1 MISTLQDSSAGAAIG
16 IDVGGTKVAVGV
28 VTRAGHLLA
37 SHRLEVAA
45 APSFALLLDEAATR
59 ARELR
64 KVLGEERVVG
74 VGVGM
79 PELVDPTGEVRTS
92 SVIPWSRRDLVRAF
106 GALGPVVVQAD
117 VRAAALAEA
126 RFGAG
131 RNWSSFV
138 YVTVGTGI
146 SCSFVQNGQPYAGA
160 HGAAQL
166 LGSGRLA
173 LRCPHCDLQSTS
185 VALEDCAGGPA
196 LLDRFGKRTGSRL
209 RGVEEVFAQAAA
221 GNLVAAEVLGESAD
235 AIGSFVAFLVGLL
248 DPFGVIIGGGLGLAG
263 GWYWDRLVSS
273 AREHIWAEYVRSI
286 PIKRA
291 GLGTNAGVIGA
302 GYEAI
307 ISRQRTTEPA
317 HGPSVRGEEGTE
329 SKEVRAC

>member
-1 MISTLQDSSAGAAIG
+1 MTSTRPDSSAGAAIG

-28 VTRAGHLLA
+28 VTRAGRLLA
-37 SHRLEVAA
+37 SHRLQVAA
-45 APSFALLLDEAATR
+45 APSLALLLDETVAWAS
-59 ARELR
+59 ELS
-64 KVLGEERVVG
+64 KVVGEERVIG

-79 PELVDPTGEVRTS
+79 PELVDPAGEVRTS

-106 GALGPVVVQAD
+106 GAFGPVVVQAD

-131 RNWSSFV
+131 RSWSSFV

-146 SCSFVQNGQPYAGA
+146 SCSFVPGGQPYAGA

-166 LGSGRLA
+166 LGSGRVA
-173 LRCPHCDLQSTS
+173 VKCPHCGLPSTS
-185 VALEDCAGGPA
+185 VALEDWAGGPA
-196 LLDRFGKRTGSRL
+196 LLDRFRERTGSRL
-209 RGVEEVFAQAAA
+209 GGVEEMFAQAAA
-221 GNLVAAEVLGESAD
+221 GDLVATEILGESAD
-235 AIGSFVAFLVGLL
+235 AIGSYVAFLVGLL

-263 GWYWDRLVSS
+263 GWYWDRLVAS
-273 AREHIWAEYVRSI
+273 AREHIWADYVRSI
-286 PIKRA
+286 PIERA
-291 GLGTNAGVIGA
+291 GLGTHAGVIGA

-307 ISRQRTTEPA
+307 ISRPRTTEPV
-317 HGPSVRGEEGTE
+317 HGPAVRGEERTE

>member
-1 MISTLQDSSAGAAIG
+1 MISTPQDSSAGAAIG

-28 VTRAGHLLA
+28 VTRAGELLA

-45 APSFALLLDEAATR
+45 APSFASLLDEAAAR

-79 PELVDPTGEVRTS
+79 PELVDPAGEVRTS

-106 GALGPVVVQAD
+106 GALGPVLVQAD

-146 SCSFVQNGQPYAGA
+146 SCSLVQNGRPYPAPMAPPSCSDRDGLRC
-160 HGAAQL
+160 AAPIATCSQRPL
-166 LGSGRLA
+166 RWRTTPADRPCSTGSGSGPVA
-173 LRCPHCDLQSTS
+173 GCAGLRRCSHRRRPGTSPPLKSSVSRRMPSARSSLSSSACSTLS
-185 VALEDCAGGPA
+185 ASSSGVALGWPGLVLGPAGLIYARAHLGRICEIDPDRAGGP
-196 LLDRFGKRTGSRL
+196 RHEC
-209 RGVEEVFAQAAA
+209 RG
-221 GNLVAAEVLGESAD
+221 
-235 AIGSFVAFLVGLL
+235 
-248 DPFGVIIGGGLGLAG
+248 
-263 GWYWDRLVSS
+263 
-273 AREHIWAEYVRSI
+273 H
-286 PIKRA
+286 RA
-291 GLGTNAGVIGA
+291 GH
-302 GYEAI
+302 EAI

-317 HGPSVRGEEGTE
+317 PGPSVRDEEGTD